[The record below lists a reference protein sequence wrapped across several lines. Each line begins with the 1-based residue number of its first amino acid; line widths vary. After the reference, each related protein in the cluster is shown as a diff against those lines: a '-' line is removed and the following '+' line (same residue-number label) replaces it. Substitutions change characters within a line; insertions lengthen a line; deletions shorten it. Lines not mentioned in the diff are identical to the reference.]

1 MCRCRTSLW
10 THYGGIYSAMPC
22 PRTAYC
28 SRRRQ
33 AYRLTLRRSTISCI
47 STRGVQVCRP
57 VGCTSSLAD
66 PFRVCL
72 TALRACAPTCGLLK
86 QRGGTVIFCAADTR
100 CRQAK
105 NAPPAEG
112 NVKAAK
118 RQKKKETVFIGFLSA
133 DLPPWSNYRCAQVG
147 QTTYILILLTP
158 FFSGHQYFPFVY
170 IVSALKFPV
179 RVNPTNAQT
188 SEPLSFRLKNVC
200 E

>member
-1 MCRCRTSLW
+1 M
-10 THYGGIYSAMPC
+10 
-22 PRTAYC
+22 
-28 SRRRQ
+28 
-33 AYRLTLRRSTISCI
+33 
-47 STRGVQVCRP
+47 
-57 VGCTSSLAD
+57 SSLAD

-72 TALRACAPTCGLLK
+72 TALRACALTCVLLK
-86 QRGGTVIFCAADTR
+86 QRGRDGYILR
-100 CRQAK
+100 GR
-105 NAPPAEG
+105 NALPTGKKCPPADG